1 MTAVALFPSLRG
13 PAFINP
19 FEDECCVIIALPT
32 M

>member
-19 FEDECCVIIALPT
+19 FEDECCVIIGLPT